1 MRSLFLA
8 LLFVFIAFESLFCQT
23 EGEIID
29 KIVAIVGDEM
39 IMRSD
44 VQSQAYLLAQQDPT
58 IDPNDQ
64 KIQKYILDQLI
75 NEKLVLIKAKEDSI
89 TVSDE
94 EVDQRWQFQLNALV
108 ERYGSEKRIEDLYG
122 MSIPRLKSEYI
133 EEIRKFLL
141 IEKMKEKKFGNIK
154 VTEREINE
162 LYEQYK
168 DSLPTLPEQ
177 VEIFHIVKNIS
188 APEDIWRQKYE
199 LAKKVRDSIIQT
211 GDFVRFVKAYSDDI
225 STVNTGGE
233 LGWIA
238 RGNLFPEFEKAAFN
252 LQYREVSPPI
262 ETPLGFHIIQLLGKS
277 KDSVLVRHI
286 LFKITPSEVEIAS
299 TKRFLDS
306 VRNLFYKGIPFEELA
321 KKYSEEVETRGAGGF
336 LGRFPIKDLPENL
349 RSVVDTLPTGAV
361 SAPVLY
367 KTHPNESY
375 HIIFKKR
382 IIPPHKP
389 SPQTDYK
396 ELEQFFTAYKQNR
409 LYLEW
414 INELRKSIYWE
425 ILE

>member
-1 MRSLFLA
+1 MRSLFIA
-8 LLFVFIAFESLFCQT
+8 LLFVSIAFESLFCQT
-23 EGEIID
+23 EGEVID

-39 IMRSD
+39 IMQSD

-64 KIQKYILDQLI
+64 KIQKNILDQLI

-122 MSIPRLKSEYI
+122 MSIPRLKSEYVD
-133 EEIRKFLL
+133 EIRKFLL

-162 LYEQYK
+162 LYEQFK

-199 LAKKVRDSIIQT
+199 LAKRVRDSIIQT
-211 GDFVRFVKAYSDDI
+211 GDFVRYVKAYSDDI
-225 STVNTGGE
+225 STVNSGGE

-306 VRNLFYKGIPFEELA
+306 VRNFFYKGIPFEELA

-349 RSVVDTLPTGAV
+349 RSVVDTLPTGEV

-375 HIIFKKR
+375 HIIYKKR
-382 IIPPHKP
+382 IISPHKP

>member
-1 MRSLFLA
+1 MRSLFIA
-8 LLFVFIAFESLFCQT
+8 LLFVSIPFESLFCQT

-39 IMRSD
+39 IMQSD

-64 KIQKYILDQLI
+64 KIQKYILNQLI

-133 EEIRKFLL
+133 DEIRKFLL

-177 VEIFHIVKNIS
+177 VEIFQIVKNIS

-199 LAKKVRDSIIQT
+199 LAKRVRDSIIQT

-225 STVNTGGE
+225 STVNSGGE

-306 VRNLFYKGIPFEELA
+306 VRNLFYKGINFEELA

-349 RSVVDTLPTGAV
+349 RSVVDTLPTGEV
-361 SAPVLY
+361 SPPVLY

-375 HIIFKKR
+375 HIIYKKR

-389 SPQTDYK
+389 TPQTDYK